1 VPLAAVATGFGGPEN
16 LHLVDTDVGEP
27 GPGQVLLQ
35 VRAAGVNPY
44 DAKSYSGAF
53 GSDPA
58 KLPIRLGSEAAGVV
72 LAVGAAPDGG
82 EGGDGADAEGPAG
95 PVRVG
100 DEVIAFRISGAYAEQ
115 VLVPVGSVV
124 PKPAGMPWDQAAGL
138 MLTGATAVHALTV
151 VRAAP
156 GETLLVH
163 GASGGVGLAAVQL
176 AAGRGVR
183 VVGTASPAAHDL
195 LRELG
200 AEPVEYGPGLAD
212 RVRGL
217 APGGV
222 DAAIDTVG
230 TDEAIDVSVEL
241 VPDVRRVVTIAGFG
255 RGAELGV
262 VRIGGGPGADP
273 GTAIRDAA
281 RLELVEAVAAGTL
294 RVLVADTYP
303 LREVAQAHRAIMG
316 RHRPGKLVLIP

>member
-27 GPGQVLLQ
+27 APGQVLLQ
-35 VRAAGVNPY
+35 VRAAGVNPF

-58 KLPIRLGSEAAGVV
+58 KLPIRLGGEAAGVV
-72 LAVGAAPDGG
+72 LAVGP
-82 EGGDGADAEGPAG
+82 DAEGPAG

-100 DEVIAFRISGAYAEQ
+100 DEVIAYRIGGGYAEQ
-115 VLVPVGSVV
+115 VLVPAASVV

-138 MLTGATAVHALTV
+138 MLAGATAVHALTV
-151 VRAAP
+151 VGAAP

-163 GASGGVGLAAVQL
+163 GAAGGVGLVAVQL
-176 AAGRGVR
+176 AAARGAR
-183 VVGTASPAAHDL
+183 VLGTASPAAHDL

-212 RVRGL
+212 RVRAL

-241 VPDVRRVVTIAGFG
+241 VPDVRRIVTIAGFR
-255 RGAELGV
+255 RGAEVGV
-262 VRIGGGPGADP
+262 VRIGSGPGADP
-273 GTAIRDAA
+273 GTAIREAA
-281 RLELVEAVAAGTL
+281 RLQLVEAVAQGTL
-294 RVLVADTYP
+294 RVVVADTFP
-303 LREVAQAHRAIMG
+303 LREVAQAHRAVLG